1 MIQWQISHTLAIRA
15 ENASGDWHDLCECV
29 NLASTRWIN
38 AITGQTWRGEN
49 PFKARKAKQ
58 GPCLIHLANLRVMY
72 ECQGTLVRRGERW
85 VYAGSMGWV
94 YFLSFLGRGGFLVAE
109 SPWDRVPCFPPD
121 KASGAW
127 TWKWQKD
134 ALSGREAGLLC
145 KWGGEML
152 LWSAGQQSEYR
163 HALPY
168 QELNQVLSATL
179 ASYKLN
185 DWFLYRSVNA
195 CDQCCCL
202 VSGFFFSLLIVPLQT
217 LSQTL

>member
-15 ENASGDWHDLCECV
+15 ENVSGDWHDLCECV

-58 GPCLIHLANLRVMY
+58 GPWLIHLANLRVMY

-85 VYAGSMGWV
+85 VNAGSVGWV
-94 YFLSFLGRGGFLVAE
+94 YFLVFCFLLR
-109 SPWDRVPCFPPD
+109 RVRMLFGCRAVSLRPGSLLSSTACHFSREKKP
-121 KASGAW
+121 SGAW

-134 ALSGREAGLLC
+134 PLSGREAGLLC

-152 LWSAGQQSEYR
+152 LWSAGQQSEHC
-163 HALPY
+163 HALLY
-168 QELNQVLSATL
+168 HKLNQVLSATL
-179 ASYKLN
+179 HPAS
-185 DWFLYRSVNA
+185 
-195 CDQCCCL
+195 
-202 VSGFFFSLLIVPLQT
+202 
-217 LSQTL
+217 